1 MGGPGTAPVGQEIT
15 TATVTTGMQHLV
27 SGKRF
32 SEIKLVEAISGKL
45 IAALDDSPARIHEEY
60 YLGSRKKH
68 MGIASE

>member
-1 MGGPGTAPVGQEIT
+1 
-15 TATVTTGMQHLV
+15 MQHLV